1 MNFYY
6 SQRRFLGAAFS
17 ILVALTS
24 LSPQLVH
31 AEQFEPLGNW
41 DVHYIVLNSTF
52 LQPEIARQ
60 YQIQRSKYNA
70 FVNISV
76 LDKTTKKAQDVV
88 VMGQAKNLLGT
99 NKKLTF
105 VQVKEQDSIYYLA
118 QLPFRDR
125 ETFRFEITVQHGN
138 DKEVLKFKQELVTD

>member
-1 MNFYY
+1 MYLII
-6 SQRRFLGAAFS
+6 SLLS
-17 ILVALTS
+17 WLTIAS
-24 LSPQLVH
+24 SAQ
-31 AEQFEPLGNW
+31 AEQYKTLGNW

-76 LDKTTKKAQDVV
+76 LDHDSKQAQNVAIT
-88 VMGQAKNLLGT
+88 GTATNLLGT
-99 NKKLTF
+99 IKELTF
-105 VQVKEQDSIYYLA
+105 EQVQEQDSIYYLA

-125 ETFRFEITVQHGN
+125 ETFRFSIDIVHGN
-138 DKEVLKFKQELVTD
+138 EKQTLTFKQELVTD